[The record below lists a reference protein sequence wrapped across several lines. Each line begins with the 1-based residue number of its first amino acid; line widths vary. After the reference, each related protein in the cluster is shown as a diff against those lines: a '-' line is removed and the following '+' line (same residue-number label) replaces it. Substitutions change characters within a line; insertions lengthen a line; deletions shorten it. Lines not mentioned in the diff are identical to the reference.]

1 MKDYAKDP
9 VKLRERKMP
18 TGRTSLYLDIYVNG
32 QRNYEYLRLYL
43 VPEKTRE
50 DKRKNNETRQL
61 AEAVRA
67 KRLVDVQNGRFG
79 FVEKNKECVLFVDY
93 FNRLKETKKKSNI
106 KIWNACM
113 GYINEYDPRI
123 TDKRLSDITDDW
135 LVGFMRFLTKGTYRH
150 CGKKI
155 SYNTC
160 VVYSSVLRSIIN
172 QALKEELITK
182 NPLKNIKKPQLSPTK
197 REYLTIEELKRLS
210 ETPYKYHSPDVRRAF
225 LFSCLTGLRWS
236 DIVALSW
243 EEVNVSKDGT
253 VQIVFRQKKTGG
265 LEYLNIT
272 KEAAQLLEIDNRNNN
287 KLVFYRLPCSPNA
300 LIVLAKWCKDA
311 GINKHI
317 TFHSARH
324 TFATM
329 LLTLDVDL
337 YTVSKLLGHRDI
349 QTTQIYAKI
358 IDKKKINAVNRI
370 PSILSDEK

>member
-9 VKLRERKMP
+9 VKLRERVMP

-32 QRNYEYLRLYL
+32 RRRYEYLRLYL

-79 FVEKNKECVLFVDY
+79 FRTNERSNISFVDY
-93 FNRLKETKKKSNI
+93 FNRLKDDRKESNRTIWRNCLNYIYRYDNRIDDKK
-106 KIWNACM
+106 
-113 GYINEYDPRI
+113 
-123 TDKRLSDITDDW
+123 LSDITSDW
-135 LVGFMRFLTKGTYRH
+135 VEGFMNFLTKTTHGTKGRRLAANSCH
-150 CGKKI
+150 
-155 SYNTC
+155 SYSNA
-160 VVYSSVLRSIIN
+160 LRALVH
-172 QALKEELITK
+172 QALNDELIGVD
-182 NPLKNIKKPQLSPTK
+182 PLKNIKTMQKAPSK

-210 ETPYKYHSPDVRRAF
+210 ETPYEYHSPDVRRAF

-272 KEAAQLLEIDNRNNN
+272 KEAAQLLDMDRGDNNE
-287 KLVFYRLPCSPNA
+287 LVFHRLPAHTNA
-300 LIVLAKWCKDA
+300 LWLLAKWCKDA

-358 IDKKKINAVNRI
+358 IDKKKINAVNKI